1 MRPEAVK
8 KGREVARI
16 RIGSES
22 HASFLKRY
30 AVLLSDPLRLR
41 IVTELYLRPM
51 SPTLFFERFGG
62 GSVSRVSSHFK
73 VLVEHGWLRLLREK
87 RGGKRFGGVEH
98 FYRAPEL
105 AFFEGAA
112 WTDLPYSIRAAFSSF
127 FFEQF
132 SGRTLEAMSAGT
144 FDSRLERHFS
154 WTPVFLDE
162 IGWERVISAMNALF
176 KAFLEEQEDAK
187 LRAHDSGVGLFSATI
202 ALMGF
207 ESPGPAQLDAWAKS
221 GRATSR
227 SSNACGVSSAR
238 RIAKVF
244 RDPICLKIVAEL
256 NLRRMSATGFY
267 REFGGA
273 SRSGIHRRF
282 KMLVETGWLTSAGEE
297 SGGKRRGGVE
307 RYFRATG
314 PVVFDS
320 HDWSCV
326 PHSVR
331 KTFSWTIFEQLWE
344 QVEVALR
351 AGTVDVRKD
360 RHLSWV
366 PLLLDQKGWENSIA
380 ALEALFAFI
389 LEEQAAAE
397 KRVAD
402 SGGELRR
409 ITVALAGFESP
420 KNPVKAP

>member
-1 MRPEAVK
+1 MGPGTVE
-8 KGREVARI
+8 KGSDVARI
-16 RIGSES
+16 RIGGES

-41 IVTELYLRPM
+41 IVTELYMQPM

-62 GSVSRVSSHFK
+62 GSVPRVSRHFE
-73 VLVEHGWLRLLREK
+73 VLVEHGWLRLVREE

-105 AFFEGAA
+105 AFFEGRA

-132 SGRTLEAMSAGT
+132 SNRTLEAMSAGT
-144 FDSRLERHFS
+144 FDSRLQRHFS
-154 WTPVFLDE
+154 WTPVLLDE

-187 LRAHDSGVGLFSATI
+187 LRAHDSGEGLFPVTV

-207 ESPGPAQLDAWAKS
+207 ESPGQMGVRAKS
-221 GRATSR
+221 GRSM
-227 SSNACGVSSAR
+227 SISDNACGVSSGR

-244 RDPICLKIVAEL
+244 RDPVCLKIVAES

-282 KMLVETGWLTSAGEE
+282 KMLVETGWLESAGEE
-297 SGGKRRGGVE
+297 SGGRRRGGVE

-320 HDWSCV
+320 PNWSRI
-326 PHSVR
+326 PRSIR
-331 KTFSWTIFEQLWE
+331 KTFSWTIFEQLRE
-344 QVEVALR
+344 QIETALQ
-351 AGTVDVRKD
+351 AGTVDARRD

-366 PLLLDQKGWENSIA
+366 PLLLDQKGWENATA
-380 ALEALFAFI
+380 ALDAFFAFI

-397 KRVAD
+397 KRAVD
-402 SGGELRR
+402 SGEELRR